1 MKGMPHMKTTQIL
14 FACIFTLFISG
25 CASLTPEKGGFV
37 SNSLCSVS
45 IGDCV
50 NPAIKEQ
57 SDDIISILTGKPVAF
72 VKTRLGLP
80 NRRNELASGAKT
92 WVYFDNSK
100 GMAAKNCKV
109 SLSIRDDMIERVNVS
124 TSNKSFASFLSQGC
138 ERIRKEIG

>member
-1 MKGMPHMKTTQIL
+1 MKGTPHMKTTQTL
-14 FACIFTLFISG
+14 LACIFTLLVSG
-25 CASLTPEKGGFV
+25 CTSLTPEKGGFV

-50 NPAIKEQ
+50 NPAIQEQ
-57 SDDIISILTGKPVAF
+57 NDDIIAILTGKPVTF

-80 NRRNELASGAKT
+80 NRRNEFASGSKT

-100 GMAAKNCKV
+100 GMTAKSCKV

-124 TSNKSFASFLSQGC
+124 TSNKSFASFLSKGC
-138 ERIRKEIG
+138 QRIRKEIG